1 MLYNNGSFGFPILQE
16 RKVTRGFLNGP
27 AFGRCKVMFFVKDL
41 AFYGMGSV
49 LSFREDSLKIGE

>member
-1 MLYNNGSFGFPILQE
+1 MFYNSRSFGFPFC
-16 RKVTRGFLNGP
+16 RKGKSPGFLNGP